1 MQPLGTFDL
10 YLNFAAAIGMPLIII
25 ANLMPSVR
33 NNARNT
39 FLWREHPAFMRVSMV
54 VIGLLALWSMVRLAG
69 HFGLMSASTA
79 EWAVPVI
86 GIPFLI
92 AAVAEIWLG
101 LRLLRQWLAARSGT
115 A

>member
-10 YLNFAAAIGMPLIII
+10 CLNLAAAIGMPLIII

-33 NNARNT
+33 NSARNA
-39 FLWREHPAFMRVSMV
+39 FLWREHTAFMCASMV

-69 HFGLMSASTA
+69 HFGLMAPATA

-92 AAVAEIWLG
+92 AAVAEIWLA
-101 LRLLRQWLAARSGT
+101 LRLARRCLAARSG
-115 A
+115 AV

>member
-10 YLNFAAAIGMPLIII
+10 CINFAAAIGMPLIII

-33 NNARNT
+33 NNARNA
-39 FLWREHPAFMRVSMV
+39 FLWRDHPGLMRVSMV
-54 VIGLLALWSMVRLAG
+54 IVGLLALWSMVRLAV
-69 HFGLMSASTA
+69 HFGPMSPATA
-79 EWAVPVI
+79 DWAVLMI

-101 LRLLRQWLAARSGT
+101 LRLVRQWLAARSG
-115 A
+115 AA